1 MNDSSSPEDEEIKE
15 GHKEPPVP
23 NARSAGMAGE
33 RASKQNNLPADADLE
48 RLVHDS
54 SPEITV
60 AVAGDPRLTED
71 LALALLNRRDL
82 PREALEALTRNG
94 SVAKQRKIR
103 LAIVMHPRTPRH
115 VSVPTI
121 RHLYTFELMQVA
133 LLPSVPPD
141 VKRAAE
147 EVLIGRL
154 ASISSGERSSLA
166 KQSSGR
172 VAASLLL
179 DKEERIMLAA
189 LSNPR
194 MTEMW
199 IVKAL
204 KAEAGTQLL
213 APAVARHQK
222 WSYRNDVKAALLTN
236 KFTPPAR
243 VLQLAAELPVNM
255 IKDVLRSG
263 RVNSHV
269 KNCLLAVLEKRAA
282 HG

>member
-1 MNDSSSPEDEEIKE
+1 MNDSPSQDDEARQEKQQDQDKSSPVA
-15 GHKEPPVP
+15 H
-23 NARSAGMAGE
+23 ARSSG
-33 RASKQNNLPADADLE
+33 RTRSKSLPADADLDH
-48 RLVHDS
+48 LVHDS
-54 SPEITV
+54 SPEIMV
-60 AVAGDPRLTED
+60 AVAGDARLTED

-82 PREALEALTRNG
+82 PREALETLTKNG

-103 LAIVMHPRTPRH
+103 LAVVMHPRTPRH

-154 ASISSGERSSLA
+154 ASISSGERSALA

-189 LSNPR
+189 LSNPQ
-194 MTEMW
+194 MAEMW

-204 KAEAGTQLL
+204 KAEMGTQLL

-236 KFTPPAR
+236 KYTPPAR
-243 VLQLAAELPVNM
+243 VLQLAAELPINL
-255 IKDVLRSG
+255 IKDILRSG
-263 RVNSHV
+263 RVNSNV
-269 KNCLLAVLEKRAA
+269 KNCLLAVLEKKTERR
-282 HG
+282 